1 MIEKREVC
9 ESQRSQMT
17 QEYINLQRNGP
28 SLSRSPVTNDGERMM
43 MKEEKRRENGE
54 EREKE
59 KKEKRR
65 RKRKGEE
72 REEISFW
79 YKEKYDDGCGEGKIW
94 MCVFTLWMESQK
106 ERKEWCTDL

>member
-17 QEYINLQRNGP
+17 QEYINLQRNSP

-43 MKEEKRRENGE
+43 MKEERGGKM
-54 EREKE
+54 E

-65 RKRKGEE
+65 RTRKK
-72 REEISFW
+72 ISFW
-79 YKEKYDDGCGEGKIW
+79 YREKYDDGCGEGKIW

>member
-1 MIEKREVC
+1 M
-9 ESQRSQMT
+9 MT
-17 QEYINLQRNGP
+17 
-28 SLSRSPVTNDGERMM
+28 
-43 MKEEKRRENGE
+43 MKEEERRENGE

-59 KKEKRR
+59 
-65 RKRKGEE
+65 
-72 REEISFW
+72 ISFR

>member
-17 QEYINLQRNGP
+17 QEYINLQRNSP

-43 MKEEKRRENGE
+43 MKKE
-54 EREKE
+54 ERGEKME

-65 RKRKGEE
+65 SRFGTGKNMTMEAE
-72 REEISFW
+72 RE
-79 YKEKYDDGCGEGKIW
+79 
-94 MCVFTLWMESQK
+94 
-106 ERKEWCTDL
+106 